1 MADQKGKNMKKV
13 FESSGKFLGTAKKI
27 KENKENIEITFSG
40 DFPGMKEKTIVYIG
54 GSILFE
60 DENRVYITY

>member
-1 MADQKGKNMKKV
+1 MKEV
-13 FESSGKFLGTAKKI
+13 FESSGKCLGTAKKI
-27 KENKENIEITFSG
+27 KENKENIQITFPG
-40 DFPGMKEKTIVYIG
+40 DFPGMKEKTLVYIG

>member
-1 MADQKGKNMKKV
+1 MKEV
-13 FESSGKFLGTAKKI
+13 FESSGKCLGTAKKI
-27 KENKENIEITFSG
+27 KERKKNIEITFSG
-40 DFPGMKEKTIVYIG
+40 DLPGMSEKTLVYIG

>member
-1 MADQKGKNMKKV
+1 MKEV
-13 FESSGKFLGTAKKI
+13 FESSGKCLGTAKKI
-27 KENKENIEITFSG
+27 KENKENIQITFPG
-40 DFPGMKEKTIVYIG
+40 DLPGMSEKTLVYIG